1 MCTRLTVL
9 FNSYIFLLVFLPLAL
24 AGFGQACRLGPQAG
38 GLFLVAASL
47 LFYAWPAPQFLP
59 VLVASVMGNF
69 AAARLMLRASHAP
82 RLQSCILATAIAINL
97 GALFHYKYL
106 SLLLQAVGLAA
117 SAPALPLG
125 ISFFTFTQIGLL
137 LDCRGPDAQRH
148 SVLQHAF
155 FVAFFPHLIAGPVLR
170 SREVLPQ
177 IADPATWRLQASSV
191 AQGGFIFCLGLL
203 KKTLLADPIG
213 QSATDA
219 FADPASLAMLPAWQ
233 AAIGYSL
240 QLYFDFSGY
249 SDMAVGL
256 ARMFNLRFPA
266 NFDSPYK
273 AQSVI
278 EYWQRWHITLT
289 SFLTAHIYSP
299 IALGLM
305 RRRRALGL
313 ATGRDAQR
321 TPGGF
326 AAMLVLPT
334 TATIVLAGLWHG
346 ASWNYL
352 IFGLLHAVF
361 LSVNHAWRI
370 LRPGVRSTTAICVAA
385 RVALTYLCVLVASV
399 VFGTASPDAALS
411 VFSGMAGLHGILPPG
426 WSASLPRGIA
436 KAAWLA
442 VLYAIVW
449 GTPNTSQIT
458 GMHGLGM
465 PAALSRFAWR
475 PALPWALASGFAAAL
490 GLLSIGG
497 TSEFVYFRF

>member
-1 MCTRLTVL
+1 VL
-9 FNSYIFLLVFLPLAL
+9 FNSYAFLLVFLPLAL
-24 AGFGQACRLGPQAG
+24 VGFGLACRLGAQAG
-38 GLFLVAASL
+38 GLFLGAISL

-59 VLVASVMGNF
+59 VLLASIAGNF
-69 AAARLMLRASHAP
+69 VAARLMLRASHAP
-82 RLQSCILATAIAINL
+82 QLQMCILATAIATNL
-97 GALFHYKYL
+97 AALFHYKYL
-106 SLLLQAVGLAA
+106 ALLLQTVGVTA
-117 SAPALPLG
+117 SASALPLG

-137 LDCRGPDAQRH
+137 LDCRGPDAPRH
-148 SVLQHAF
+148 SLLHHTF

-177 IADPATWRLQASSV
+177 VTDAATWRLQASSV

-213 QSATDA
+213 QFATGA
-219 FADPASLAMLPAWQ
+219 FADPTSLTMLPAWQ
-233 AAIGYSL
+233 AASAYSL

-289 SFLTAHIYSP
+289 SFLTAHVYSP
-299 IALGLM
+299 LALGLM
-305 RRRRALGL
+305 RRRGARGL
-313 ATGRDAQR
+313 STGRDAQR

-334 TATIVLAGLWHG
+334 TATIVLAGMWHG

-370 LRPGVRSTTAICVAA
+370 LWPNARSRAAICVAA

-399 VFGTASPDAALS
+399 VFGTASPDAALR
-411 VFSGMAGLHGILPPG
+411 VLSGMVGLHGILPPG
-426 WSASLPRGIA
+426 WSASLPRGVVE
-436 KAAWLA
+436 AAWFA
-442 VLYAIVW
+442 ALYTIVW
-449 GTPNTSQIT
+449 GTPNTSQIA
-458 GMHGLGM
+458 GMHGLAM
-465 PAALSRFAWR
+465 PRALSGFAWR